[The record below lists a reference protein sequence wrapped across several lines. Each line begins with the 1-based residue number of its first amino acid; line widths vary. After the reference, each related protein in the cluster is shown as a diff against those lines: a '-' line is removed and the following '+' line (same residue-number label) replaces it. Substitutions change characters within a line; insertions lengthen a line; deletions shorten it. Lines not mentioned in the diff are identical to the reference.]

1 MGPVGAIEMS
11 HLTKQEQ
18 LVLLTVIALLVLGW
32 AVKTYRLSHPPTPS
46 GIVAKP

>member
-1 MGPVGAIEMS
+1 MGSVWAIEMS
-11 HLTKQEQ
+11 HLTKQEVWV
-18 LVLLTVIALLVLGW
+18 LVTVLSLLLLGL